1 MRDWTLEYEGYDPA
15 QERLRESLCTLGNG
29 YFATRGADGP
39 GLALEEIRELLDVRE
54 EGVCASARSRML
66 SLVAGRIAETDRRIA
81 ELRAFSAHL
90 AGVHAELSGPAPTG
104 ACGPD
109 CGCTTT
115 GAPSRGPGACSARP
129 RSPPVRC
136 CCADPLLAVL
146 GGIGVTSA
154 IGALWMPVL
163 AVLAV
168 AAGLGVVVVHGV
180 SVWASLPADRPVVDK
195 RPRSGYVPAK
205 NIAAQ
210 TAFGEAVITG
220 NLDALD
226 EIVAPD
232 SIDHDPAPGQMS
244 GAEGYKAMFGE
255 LRAAFP
261 DLNVEVEHL
270 VATDDELAFA
280 YSITGTHLGPLMGQP
295 ATGKKVSYRGM
306 QISRFDSDGKLVE
319 RWGSSDELGML
330 RQLGLAEM

>member
-1 MRDWTLEYEGYDPA
+1 MS
-15 QERLRESLCTLGNG
+15 QQ
-29 YFATRGADGP
+29 
-39 GLALEEIRELLDVRE
+39 
-54 EGVCASARSRML
+54 
-66 SLVAGRIAETDRRIA
+66 
-81 ELRAFSAHL
+81 
-90 AGVHAELSGPAPTG
+90 
-104 ACGPD
+104 
-109 CGCTTT
+109 
-115 GAPSRGPGACSARP
+115 
-129 RSPPVRC
+129 
-136 CCADPLLAVL
+136 
-146 GGIGVTSA
+146 
-154 IGALWMPVL
+154 
-163 AVLAV
+163 
-168 AAGLGVVVVHGV
+168 
-180 SVWASLPADRPVVDK
+180 
-195 RPRSGYVPAK
+195 K